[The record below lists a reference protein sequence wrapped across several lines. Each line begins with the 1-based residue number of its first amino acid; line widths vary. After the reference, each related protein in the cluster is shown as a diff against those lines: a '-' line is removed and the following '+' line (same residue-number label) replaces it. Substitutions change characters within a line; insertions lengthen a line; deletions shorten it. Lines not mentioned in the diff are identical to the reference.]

1 MKSLS
6 IIVNRN
12 LPKETNDLCRKIK
25 KYNKTDI
32 FVIESGSNP
41 NKLSN
46 FTKLYIND
54 KRTIQKGLRFY
65 IAINLALHDL
75 YKSGD
80 LFKYEYFFL
89 SPNDAIVPK
98 KNFLKR

>member
-1 MKSLS
+1 MTS
-6 IIVNRN
+6 VEN
-12 LPKETNDLCRKIK
+12 K

-75 YKSGD
+75 IKV
-80 LFKYEYFFL
+80 E
-89 SPNDAIVPK
+89 IV
-98 KNFLKR
+98 